1 MLRHFLQSHLL
12 QSHLLQSPLQRRHF
26 IEHEVVGKRSA
37 LIGVLALL
45 GACAS
50 TPQPQTVST
59 DAPTAAAPAQ
69 TPATT
74 AETLATPPV
83 PERPIPEASV
93 YPLLVAEF
101 ALRRRDF
108 DTALTTYLEQAEI
121 LRDPAVSAHATH
133 LAQYLQRE
141 REAFRACRLWVELEP
156 DNVEANG
163 TLATLLARQGRTR
176 EALDHL
182 AVVARAGEQAKFPV
196 VLNRFKALSPEDQ
209 QALDTAAQ
217 ALIDDD
223 LGDDVSLLLTHALMA
238 EEAGN
243 AELVEQR
250 LQPVFE
256 RDPYQHQALILEAK
270 TRLAAGADNP
280 LARIEEALEIDPDR
294 SQLRLQYARLLA
306 SQNMEA
312 ARQQFELLSAEA
324 PGNADLLFSLAMINE
339 ELGDRVASK
348 AYLRKVLALG
358 QREDEVYFFL
368 GRMAIAEGNRDEAIE
383 LFQQVGDGAELTR
396 ATASIVQLRLAAGE
410 DQVLAD
416 YMDRLRQSYPPRR
429 EQLYALEASAYN
441 DSGRQER
448 GLALLERAIAEFP
461 ESDNLRYA
469 RSVIY
474 ERRGDIAAAEADL
487 RSIIARSPDNATAL
501 NALGYTLTNRTDRHD
516 EARTLIEQALRL
528 SPNEPAILD
537 SMGWVLYRQGELDE
551 AIKYLT
557 RAYANFP
564 DPEVAAHLGEVL
576 WMSGNKTGAMSV
588 WRGAMRQDPRHE
600 VLMETLDRL
609 GIVLQADADT

>member
-1 MLRHFLQSHLL
+1 
-12 QSHLLQSPLQRRHF
+12 
-26 IEHEVVGKRSA
+26 
-37 LIGVLALL
+37 
-45 GACAS
+45 
-50 TPQPQTVST
+50 
-59 DAPTAAAPAQ
+59 
-69 TPATT
+69 
-74 AETLATPPV
+74 
-83 PERPIPEASV
+83 
-93 YPLLVAEF
+93 
-101 ALRRRDF
+101 
-108 DTALTTYLEQAEI
+108 
-121 LRDPAVSAHATH
+121 
-133 LAQYLQRE
+133 
-141 REAFRACRLWVELEP
+141 
-156 DNVEANG
+156 
-163 TLATLLARQGRTR
+163 
-176 EALDHL
+176 
-182 AVVARAGEQAKFPV
+182 
-196 VLNRFKALSPEDQ
+196 
-209 QALDTAAQ
+209 
-217 ALIDDD
+217 
-223 LGDDVSLLLTHALMA
+223 
-238 EEAGN
+238 
-243 AELVEQR
+243 
-250 LQPVFE
+250 
-256 RDPYQHQALILEAK
+256 
-270 TRLAAGADNP
+270 
-280 LARIEEALEIDPDR
+280 
-294 SQLRLQYARLLA
+294 
-306 SQNMEA
+306 MEA

-576 WMSGNKTGAMSV
+576 WMSGNKTGAMNV